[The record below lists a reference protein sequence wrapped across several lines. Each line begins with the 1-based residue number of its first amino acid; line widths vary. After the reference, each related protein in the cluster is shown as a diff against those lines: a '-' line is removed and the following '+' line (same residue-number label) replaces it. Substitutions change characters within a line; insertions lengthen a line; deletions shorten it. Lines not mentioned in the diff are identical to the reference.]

1 MPSAEN
7 EVYTRTV
14 ASPAVAAGSAY
25 SYRDDTKASPECAGA
40 MVASPCRDQRATRG
54 GQTSTRLPRLT
65 PPERCLCRRRRA
77 VGRGPPHGLR
87 ITRQAWWW
95 ATRWVLSCRASHPVA
110 LAGRPLPHWSLC
122 LRASHHWCD
131 ARKHRLQC
139 GNGRLA
145 SAFLPYPTLLA
156 LAFIAMC
163 SDVMSPQH
171 PNSCNR

>member
-1 MPSAEN
+1 MYQSSTLPSAEN

-95 ATRWVLSCRASHPVA
+95 ATRWVLSCCASHPVA
-110 LAGRPLPHWSLC
+110 LASRPLSHWRLC
-122 LRASHHWCD
+122 LRALHHWCD
-131 ARKHRLQC
+131 ARKRSLQY

-145 SAFLPYPTLLA
+145 SAF
-156 LAFIAMC
+156 
-163 SDVMSPQH
+163 
-171 PNSCNR
+171 